1 VTSNWQWLTLDDV
14 LTPLP
19 NRKKVQQGWS
29 PKCYDTP
36 APPGE
41 WGVLKTTAIQAGR
54 FEPEHNKA
62 LPEHLD
68 PKPGIEVTAGDLLIT
83 CAGPRSRC
91 GVPALVRSTP
101 KRLMMSGKMYRFRPD
116 NRLDSRFLE
125 LWLLSPDAQR
135 QIDAIKTGISDSGL
149 NLTHARF
156 TRLPV
161 PVPPLAEQRHIVEL
175 LEDHLSRLDAAEGYL
190 SSGLRR
196 AEVWYG
202 RLLADTL
209 WAAEYPRVQV
219 QDLLRE
225 PMRNGRS
232 DRAAAGAEHG
242 TRTLTLT
249 AVTKNAFTE
258 ANTKMTVT
266 PTERARGL
274 WLEPGDVFV
283 QRSNTPEL
291 VGTTARYD
299 GPREWA
305 IFPDL
310 LIRLR
315 ADESKVDSRF
325 LAAALQSKPGH
336 DQLRRKAK
344 GLAGSM
350 PKIDQNAIATATI
363 PVPSLDDQLR
373 LLDAIRDAADA
384 RNLVRTELA
393 LAQRR
398 SQGLRRALLGAAFSG
413 RLTGDASDLS
423 EAEEMIGA

>member
-1 VTSNWQWLTLDDV
+1 MNEGWQWLALDDV
-14 LTPLP
+14 LIQQA

-29 PKCYDTP
+29 PKCHDFP
-36 APPGE
+36 AATGE

-62 LPEHLD
+62 LPDHLD
-68 PKPGIEVTAGDLLIT
+68 PKPGIEVESGDLLIT

-91 GVPALVRSTP
+91 GVPTLVRSTP
-101 KRLMMSGKMYRFRPD
+101 ERLMMSGKMYRFRAD
-116 NRLDSRFLE
+116 DRLDPRFLE

-135 QIDAIKTGISDSGL
+135 QIDAMKTGISDSGL
-149 NLTHARF
+149 NLTHGRF

-161 PVPPLAEQRHIVEL
+161 PVPPLVEQHRIVEL
-175 LEDHLSRLDAAEGYL
+175 LEDHLSRLDAADGYL
-190 SSGLRR
+190 SSGPRR
-196 AEVWYG
+196 GEVWYG
-202 RLLADTL
+202 RLLAETL
-209 WAAEYPRVQV
+209 WAADYPRARVE
-219 QDLLRE
+219 DLLRE
-225 PMRNGRS
+225 PMRDGRS
-232 DRAAAGAEHG
+232 DRAATGTEHG

-249 AVTKNAFTE
+249 AVTKDAFTE

-266 PTERARGL
+266 SSERARGL

-315 ADESKVDSRF
+315 ADESKLDGRL

-350 PKIDQNAIATATI
+350 PKIDQNAIASTTI
-363 PVPSLDDQLR
+363 PVPALDDQLR
-373 LLDAIRDAADA
+373 LLEAIRNAADA
-384 RNLVRTELA
+384 RDLLRTELA

-398 SQGLRRALLGAAFSG
+398 SQGLRRALLEAAFSG
-413 RLTGDASDLS
+413 RLTGDASDMS
-423 EAEEMIGA
+423 DAQEMIGA